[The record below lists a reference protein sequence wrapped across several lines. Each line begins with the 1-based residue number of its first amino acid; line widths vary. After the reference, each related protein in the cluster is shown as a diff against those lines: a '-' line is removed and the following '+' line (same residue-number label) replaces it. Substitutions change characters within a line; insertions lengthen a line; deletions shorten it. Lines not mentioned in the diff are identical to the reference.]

1 MMTRFRI
8 VIVAFIMAIIA
19 TASLQGANSGGTTP
33 LFNFGAGGRGLGMG
47 GANVALANDASAIFW
62 NPATLTNL
70 QDRSLSLMHLPL
82 PEGTNYDFA
91 AFGWPT
97 VDYGTFS
104 VGAFL
109 LSTGDI
115 ERRDESGRLLG
126 TFSSNQQMF
135 LVGYGKQINRFLS
148 LGATLKL
155 YGQSFDDASA
165 FGAGGDL
172 GLKIALSES
181 FAFGFNAQNIVAPSV
196 RIDRDEETQPI
207 TFRAGAGVMLP
218 ISEGRHVLSIEA
230 DIDKTEDIDPVFHL
244 GGEFAFLN
252 KYFLRAGYDVDQ
264 VNVGAG
270 LRFGFAQIGY
280 TYRTQDYFDAQHRI
294 SLDITLGGSIESIL
308 AQREQAKREAAIQ
321 LAREQRELELSTAL
335 TSARHFYQ
343 NGMYDSAAVY
353 YQRVNALT
361 NNSDSEASE
370 RLTQIENQRT
380 QELTATVRA
389 GVLAESD
396 SIKAE
401 ELFGDLDE
409 ALRVSDLEASNVMLA
424 RLRPAF
430 GDDER
435 FKSGEA
441 QYALLTANRI
451 GQLRNDA
458 GRMTREGKLSDAAQ
472 LYGEILRLNP
482 DDAAARRSI
491 AQIGSRISA
500 LEMLRSGVAAYNSG
514 DTAQARQLFE
524 QVLAV
529 APEDTVAQSMLDRFA
544 TGSKGPGTPLAEIQR
559 DSEIWKLY
567 LDGIEKFRGG
577 DYQQA
582 IRLWE
587 QVLERYP
594 GNAEAEKNIQQA
606 KLRLQSNGKTN

>member
-8 VIVAFIMAIIA
+8 VIIASILAIVA
-19 TASLQGANSGGTTP
+19 TASLQGSSSGGTTP

-47 GANVALANDASAIFW
+47 GANVALANDASALFW

-115 ERRDESGRLLG
+115 ERRDEAGRLLG
-126 TFSSNQQMF
+126 TFSANQQMF
-135 LVGYGKQINRFLS
+135 LVGYGKQINQFLS

-155 YGQSFDDASA
+155 FGQSFDNSSA
-165 FGAGGDL
+165 FGVGGDFGLKVALTENIAL
-172 GLKIALSES
+172 GL
-181 FAFGFNAQNIVAPSV
+181 NAQNIVAPSL

-207 TFRAGAGVMLP
+207 TLKAGAGLMLP
-218 ISEGRHVLSIEA
+218 VSEGRHILSFEA
-230 DIDKTEDIDPVFHL
+230 DVDKTENIDPVFHF
-244 GGEFAFLN
+244 GGEFAFMN
-252 KYFLRAGYDVDQ
+252 RYFLRAGYDIDQ
-264 VNVGAG
+264 INLGAG
-270 LRFGFAQIGY
+270 LKIGFAQIGY
-280 TYRTQDYFDAQHRI
+280 TFKTQDYFDAQHRI

-308 AQREQAKREAAIQ
+308 AQREQDKREAAIQ
-321 LAREQRELELSTAL
+321 LAREQREQDLSTAM
-335 TSARHFYQ
+335 TQARYYYQ

-361 NNSDSEASE
+361 DNNDSEASE
-370 RLTQIENQRT
+370 RLTQIEKQRT

-396 SIKAE
+396 SLKAQ
-401 ELFGDLDE
+401 ELFGDLNE
-409 ALRVSDLEASNVMLA
+409 ALAVKDIEASNVMLS

-435 FKSGEA
+435 FKASEA
-441 QYALLTANRI
+441 QYSLMTSDRIVQLRSEANRFV
-451 GQLRNDA
+451 N
-458 GRMTREGKLSDAAQ
+458 EGKLSEAVQ
-472 LYGEILRLNP
+472 RYGEILRLNS
-482 DDAAARRSI
+482 DDAGARRSI
-491 AQIGSRISA
+491 SQIETRISA
-500 LEMLRSGVAAYNSG
+500 LSMLRTGVAAYNSG
-514 DTAQARQLFE
+514 DTTRARQMFE
-524 QVLAV
+524 QVLAMT
-529 APEDTVAQSMLDRFA
+529 PEDTVAQSMLDRFE
-544 TGSKGPGTPLAEIQR
+544 TGAKGPGAPLAEIQQ

-567 LDGIEKFRGG
+567 LEGIEKFRGG

-587 QVLERYP
+587 QVLDRYP
-594 GNAEAEKNIQQA
+594 GNSEAEKNIQQA
-606 KLRLQSNGKTN
+606 KLRIQQNGKTN

>member
-1 MMTRFRI
+1 
-8 VIVAFIMAIIA
+8 
-19 TASLQGANSGGTTP
+19 
-33 LFNFGAGGRGLGMG
+33 MG

-62 NPATLTNL
+62 NPAALTNL

-82 PEGTNYDFA
+82 PEGTSYDFA

-126 TFSSNQQMF
+126 TFSANQQMF

-155 YGQSFDDASA
+155 YGQNFDDASA

-172 GLKIALSES
+172 GLKIALSEN
-181 FAFGFNAQNIVAPSV
+181 FALGFNAQNIVAPSV

-207 TFRAGAGVMLP
+207 TFKAGAGVMLP
-218 ISEGRHVLSIEA
+218 ISEGRHALSFEA
-230 DIDKTEDIDPVFHL
+230 DVDKTENIDPVFHV
-244 GGEFAFLN
+244 GGELAVLN
-252 KYFLRAGYDVDQ
+252 RYFLRAGYDIDQ
-264 VNVGAG
+264 INLGAG

-280 TYRTQDYFDAQHRI
+280 TFKTQDYFEAQHRI

-321 LAREQRELELSTAL
+321 LAREQRELDLSTAL
-335 TSARHFYQ
+335 TQARYFYQ
-343 NGMYDSAAVY
+343 NGMYDSASVY

-361 NNSDSEASE
+361 DNSDSEAKE
-370 RLTQIENQRT
+370 RLTRIDKQRT

-401 ELFGDLDE
+401 ELFGDLE
-409 ALRVSDLEASNVMLA
+409 QALSVRDLEASNVMLS

-430 GDDER
+430 GNDER
-435 FKSGEA
+435 FKNGEA
-441 QYALLTANRI
+441 QYSLLTANRI
-451 GQLRNDA
+451 GQLRIEANQFA
-458 GRMTREGKLSDAAQ
+458 NEGKLGDAAQ
-472 LYGEILRLNP
+472 RYGEILRLNP
-482 DDAAARRSI
+482 DDSGARRNL

-500 LEMLRSGVAAYNSG
+500 LEMLSSGVAAFNAG

-529 APEDTVAQSMLDRFA
+529 APENSVARSMLDRFS
-544 TGSKGPGTPLAEIQR
+544 TESKGPETALAEIQR
-559 DSEIWKLY
+559 DSEVWKLY
-567 LDGIEKFRGG
+567 LDGTEKFRSG

-587 QVLERYP
+587 QVLDRYP
-594 GNAEAEKNIQQA
+594 GNADAEKNIQQA
-606 KLRLQSNGKTN
+606 KLRLQTNGKTN

>member
-1 MMTRFRI
+1 MTRFCI
-8 VIVAFIMAIIA
+8 IIIA
-19 TASLQGANSGGTTP
+19 MILALMATANLEAANAGGTTP
-33 LFNFGAGGRGLGMG
+33 LFSYGAGGRALGMG

-104 VGAFL
+104 LGAFL
-109 LSTGDI
+109 LTTGDI

-126 TFSSNQQMF
+126 TFSANQQMF

-155 YGQSFDDASA
+155 YGQSFDNSSA
-165 FGAGGDL
+165 FGAGGDFGIKLALNDNFAL
-172 GLKIALSES
+172 GL
-181 FAFGFNAQNIVAPSV
+181 NAQNILAPEV
-196 RIDRDEETQPI
+196 RIDRDAESLPVN
-207 TFRAGAGVMLP
+207 FKAGAGMMLP
-218 ISEGRHVLSIEA
+218 ISEGRHLLSLEA
-230 DIDKTEDIDPVFHL
+230 DIDKTENIDPVFHI

-252 KYFLRAGYDVDQ
+252 QYFLRAGYDVDQ
-264 VNVGAG
+264 INLGAG
-270 LRFGFAQIGY
+270 LQFKFVKIGY
-280 TYRTQDYFDAQHRI
+280 TFRTQDYFDAQHRI
-294 SLDITLGGSIESIL
+294 SLDITLGGSIEGIL
-308 AQREQAKREAAIQ
+308 AQREKDRREAAEQ
-321 LAREQRELELSTAL
+321 LAKESREQDL
-335 TSARHFYQ
+335 TFAMTQARYFYQ

-361 NNSDSEASE
+361 DNADSEASA
-370 RLTQIENQRT
+370 RLTEIDKQRT
-380 QELTATVRA
+380 QELTASVRA

-401 ELFGDLDE
+401 ELFTDLGE
-409 ALRVSDLEASNVMLA
+409 AIRVNDIEASSVMLS

-435 FKSGEA
+435 FKRNEA
-441 QYALLTANRI
+441 QYSLLTSNRI
-451 GQLRNDA
+451 TQLRAEATKFAND
-458 GRMTREGKLSDAAQ
+458 GKLSEAAQ
-472 LYGEILRLNP
+472 RYGEILRLNP
-482 DDAAARRSI
+482 GDDAARRSM
-491 AQIGSRISA
+491 AQLNTRISS

-514 DTAQARQLFE
+514 DTTQARQLFE

-529 APEDTVAQSMLDRFA
+529 NPSDAVAQGMLDRFA
-544 TGSKGPGTPLAEIQR
+544 AGAKVGGTLLAEIQK
-559 DSEIWKLY
+559 DPAMWKVY
-567 LDGIEKFRGG
+567 LDGIEKFRAG

-587 QVLERYP
+587 QVLDRYP
-594 GNAEAEKNIQQA
+594 GNPETEKNIQQA
-606 KLRLQSNGKTN
+606 KLRLQTNDKTN

>member
-1 MMTRFRI
+1 
-8 VIVAFIMAIIA
+8 
-19 TASLQGANSGGTTP
+19 
-33 LFNFGAGGRGLGMG
+33 
-47 GANVALANDASAIFW
+47 
-62 NPATLTNL
+62 
-70 QDRSLSLMHLPL
+70 
-82 PEGTNYDFA
+82 
-91 AFGWPT
+91 
-97 VDYGTFS
+97 
-104 VGAFL
+104 
-109 LSTGDI
+109 
-115 ERRDESGRLLG
+115 
-126 TFSSNQQMF
+126 
-135 LVGYGKQINRFLS
+135 
-148 LGATLKL
+148 
-155 YGQSFDDASA
+155 
-165 FGAGGDL
+165 
-172 GLKIALSES
+172 
-181 FAFGFNAQNIVAPSV
+181 
-196 RIDRDEETQPI
+196 
-207 TFRAGAGVMLP
+207 MLP
-218 ISEGRHVLSIEA
+218 ISEGRHILSLEA
-230 DIDKTEDIDPVFHL
+230 DVDKTENIDPVFHV

-264 VNVGAG
+264 VNLGAG

-335 TSARHFYQ
+335 TQARHYYQ

-361 NNSDSEASE
+361 NNSDSEAAE

-401 ELFGDLDE
+401 ELFSDLDE
-409 ALRVSDLEASNVMLA
+409 ALRVSDLEASNVMLS

-430 GDDER
+430 GDEER
-435 FKSGEA
+435 FKNGEA
-441 QYALLTANRI
+441 QYSLLTANRI

-458 GRMTREGKLSDAAQ
+458 ARMTREGKLSDAAQ

-544 TGSKGPGTPLAEIQR
+544 PGSKGPGTPLAEIQR

-587 QVLERYP
+587 QVLDRYP

-606 KLRLQSNGKTN
+606 KLRLQTNGKTN

>member
-196 RIDRDEETQPI
+196 RIDRDEETQPT

-264 VNVGAG
+264 VNLGAG

>member
-1 MMTRFRI
+1 MARFRI
-8 VIVAFIMAIIA
+8 VMIGLMTAVIA
-19 TASLQGANSGGTTP
+19 GTSLQAANSGGTTP
-33 LFNFGAGGRGLGMG
+33 LFSFGAGGRGLGMG

-70 QDRSLSLMHLPL
+70 QDRSLSFMHLPL

-109 LSTGDI
+109 LTTGDI

-126 TFSSNQQMF
+126 NFSANQQMF
-135 LVGYGKQINRFLS
+135 LIGYGKQINRFLA

-155 YGQSFDDASA
+155 YGQSFDNSSA
-165 FGAGGDL
+165 FGAGGDF
-172 GLKIALSES
+172 GLKIALSEKI
-181 FAFGFNAQNIVAPSV
+181 ALGLNAQNIVSPSI
-196 RIDRDEETQPI
+196 RIDRDEETLPI
-207 TFRAGAGVMLP
+207 TFKAGAGVMLP
-218 ISEGRHVLSIEA
+218 ISEGRHILSLEV
-230 DIDKTEDIDPVFHL
+230 DLDKTENIDPVFHA

-252 KYFLRAGYDVDQ
+252 RYFLRAGYDVDQ
-264 VNVGAG
+264 VNLGAG
-270 LRFGFAQIGY
+270 LRVGFAQIGY
-280 TYRTQDYFDAQHRI
+280 TFRTQDYFEAQHRI

-308 AQREQAKREAAIQ
+308 AEREQDKRKVAIE
-321 LAREQRELELSTAL
+321 LAREQREQDLNTAL
-335 TSARHFYQ
+335 TQARYYYVS
-343 NGMYDSAAVY
+343 GIYDSAAVF

-361 NNSDSEASE
+361 DNSNSEAVE
-370 RLTQIENQRT
+370 RLSQIDEQRT

-396 SIKAE
+396 STKAR
-401 ELFGDLDE
+401 ELYRDLDE
-409 ALRVSDLEASNVMLA
+409 ALNVSDLEASNVMLA

-430 GDDER
+430 GNDER
-435 FKSGEA
+435 FKQGEA
-441 QYALLTANRI
+441 RYLQQTSNRI
-451 GQLRNDA
+451 NQLRNEA
-458 GRMTREGKLSDAAQ
+458 TRFTSEGKLSDAAQ
-472 LYGEILRLNP
+472 RYGEILRLSPN
-482 DDAAARRSI
+482 DAGARRSMG
-491 AQIGSRISA
+491 QIGARISA

-514 DTAQARQLFE
+514 DTSQARQLFE

-529 APEDTVAQSMLDRFA
+529 APEDTVAQGMLARFPSGTKA
-544 TGSKGPGTPLAEIQR
+544 PGAPLTEIQK
-559 DSEIWKLY
+559 DAETWKLY

-582 IRLWE
+582 IQIWE
-587 QVLERYP
+587 QVLDRYP

-606 KLRLQSNGKTN
+606 KLRLQTNGKTN